1 MCAFAKILVNHKLHQ
16 MYRAAEF
23 QHIANLNKLFMDIIW
38 EYDQLLRDPDALR
51 ENTKLD
57 CKPLMDWSTRHL
69 GKSKRVSATLDA
81 EIAMADPK
89 VR

>member
-1 MCAFAKILVNHKLHQ
+1 MAKILVNHKLHQ

-23 QHIANLNKLFMDIIW
+23 QHLANLNKLFMDIIW
-38 EYDQLLRDPDALR
+38 GYDQLLRNRKALFA
-51 ENTKLD
+51 NTKLN

-69 GKSKRVSATLDA
+69 GKSKRTSPTLDA